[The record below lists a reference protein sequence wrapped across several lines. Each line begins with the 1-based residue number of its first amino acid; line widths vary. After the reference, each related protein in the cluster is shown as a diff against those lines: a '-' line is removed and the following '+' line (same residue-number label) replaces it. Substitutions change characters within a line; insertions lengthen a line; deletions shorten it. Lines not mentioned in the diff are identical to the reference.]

1 MYKHILVAT
10 DGSDLANKG
19 VTQAIELA
27 RELNA
32 KITFVSVSEQFPN
45 YGVIMAAEWATS
57 PTMLKD
63 YEERIKAETLAILEK
78 ARILAEESN
87 VTAQVIHIENY
98 SPAAGILEA
107 AKSENCDL
115 IVIASHGR
123 RGVTKLLLGSQAAEV
138 LSLSKIPVLIVK

>member
-27 RELNA
+27 KELKA
-32 KITFVSVSEQFPN
+32 KITFVSVSEKLPN
-45 YGVIMAAEWATS
+45 YGVIIAAEWATS
-57 PTMLKD
+57 PSMIKD
-63 YEERIKAETLAILEK
+63 YEERIKEETLAILER
-78 ARILAEESN
+78 ARSLALESD
-87 VTAQVIHIENY
+87 VTAQVVHIEND
-98 SPAAGILEA
+98 SAAAGILEA

-138 LSLSKIPVLIVK
+138 LSLSQVPVLIVK

>member
-27 RELNA
+27 KELKA
-32 KITFVSVSEQFPN
+32 KITFVSVSEKLPN
-45 YGVIMAAEWATS
+45 YGVIIAAEWATS
-57 PTMLKD
+57 PSMIKD
-63 YEERIKAETLAILEK
+63 YEERIKEETLAILER
-78 ARILAEESN
+78 ARSLALESD
-87 VTAQVIHIENY
+87 VTAQVVHIEND
-98 SPAAGILEA
+98 SAAAGILEA

-138 LSLSKIPVLIVK
+138 LSLSQIPVLIVK